1 MEELRFK
8 ADVENVVTL
17 KGGMTIV
24 KLRAEEPEAPSEISL
39 TYNRQTTFQTG
50 EYEVTIRKIGEA
62 PVPEPE
68 PELIDV

>member
-50 EYEVTIRKIGEA
+50 EYEVSLKKV
-62 PVPEPE
+62 VPAAEPE
-68 PELIDV
+68 ETE